1 MKTSSRLRA
10 GLVAGAGLLLLG
22 ACASTAPFGGPG
34 SQVNLIPSPEQLN
47 PVETGSVE
55 QGDLP
60 PVGSVLPGP
69 QEGGLYD
76 PGLPAGEITDTPTL
90 GFPAPQDNSSFVTL
104 NDINAGPGTGAGPIQ
119 SGALTEALLLGGW
132 TVQVE
137 DLTCRLNLAQTIK
150 QDTDRYRASA
160 PACVVAA
167 LGRVASWQLL
177 GSQVQLYNDSGN
189 LISALLLS
197 GGRFVGSLPGGIAI
211 SMFR

>member
-1 MKTSSRLRA
+1 MAITA
-10 GLVAGAGLLLLG
+10 AVLLLG
-22 ACASTAPFGGPG
+22 ACASAVPFGSGGG
-34 SQVNLIPSPEQLN
+34 SQVNLVPSPERLT
-47 PVETGSVE
+47 PVETGEVE
-55 QGDLP
+55 QGELP

-76 PGLPAGEITDTPTL
+76 PGLEAGEINGTAAL
-90 GFPAPQDNSSFVTL
+90 GFPAIQDNSSFVTL
-104 NDINAGPGTGAGPIQ
+104 DDIGAGGAIQ
-119 SGALTEALLLGGW
+119 GGPLTEALLLGGW

-150 QDTDRYRASA
+150 QETDRYRASA

-197 GGRFVGSLPGGIAI
+197 GGRFVGTLPGGIAI